1 MQTGR
6 ERETTDDQLQGAHCA
21 KDIIFVSVRQ
31 RVVGENA
38 PSSLV
43 KKARFR
49 VMCAPDHRKN
59 PDSVQ
64 NRGSLGGKGQQTS
77 SQGKREKVLEA
88 KGCCVR
94 LLTERDNVSI
104 LGVSTHGSFSIRA
117 V

>member
-6 ERETTDDQLQGAHCA
+6 ERESTDDQLPGAHCA
-21 KDIIFVSVRQ
+21 KDMIFVGVRL

-49 VMCAPDHRKN
+49 VMSAHDHRKN

-64 NRGSLGGKGQQTS
+64 NQGSLGGKGRQTS

-94 LLTERDNVSI
+94 LLTARDNVSI
-104 LGVSTHGSFSIRA
+104 LDVSTHGSYSMRA